1 MRDPLS
7 WSLSVGRISGIP
19 VRLHMFFLLFAGFE
33 LVYAAL
39 EPEPLTPAASV
50 AQVTAFLIMLFGA
63 VLLHELGHCGAARRV
78 GGYAREIL
86 MWPLGGLATVE
97 YPQAPK
103 YEFLVTI
110 AGPAV
115 NLVLGTFTAAVL
127 LATGFRPPLR
137 PLASVQSFEGDLL
150 LDGWPFWAGTFFA
163 INLMIVLFNLLPAF
177 PMDGGRLLRAILWS
191 RIGYRQGTLWAV
203 QVGKLTA
210 IGMVLVAIYLGLQD
224 NRIGHT
230 VLLLVGIFVYHSA
243 EMERYRLVAA
253 DDWGTVDAWGL
264 GGLGTGYG
272 TEIDLEE
279 PTELERPLPKARRKS
294 WLRRWIERWRRAR
307 EERAKRLE
315 REVEQRVDELLDRVR
330 KYGIESLTAAE
341 QRFLKRASK
350 RYRSKLESRQ
360 D

>member
-39 EPEPLTPAASV
+39 EPEPLTPGASV
-50 AQVTAFLIMLFGA
+50 AQATAFVLMLFGA
-63 VLLHELGHCGAARRV
+63 VLAHELGHCGAARRV

-97 YPQAPK
+97 YPQTPRH
-103 YEFLVTI
+103 EFLVTA

-115 NLVLGTFTAAVL
+115 NVVLGTFTAAVM

-137 PLASVQSFEGDLL
+137 PLAATHSFDGEVFY
-150 LDGWPFWAGTFFA
+150 DGWPFWAGTFFA
-163 INLMIVLFNLLPAF
+163 INLMIVVFNLLPAF
-177 PMDGGRLLRAILWS
+177 PMDGGRLLRALLWT
-191 RIGYRQGTLWAV
+191 RLGHRQATLWAV
-203 QVGKLTA
+203 QVAKLTA

-224 NRIGHT
+224 HRIGHT
-230 VLLLVGIFVYHSA
+230 VLLLIGIFVYHSA
-243 EMERYRLVAA
+243 EMERYRLAA
-253 DDWGTVDAWGL
+253 DEWATSDSWAGTAFS
-264 GGLGTGYG
+264 YSS
-272 TEIDLEE
+272 
-279 PTELERPLPKARRKS
+279 ELEMDEAAEMDRPLPRARRKS
-294 WLRRWIERWRRAR
+294 WIRRWIERWQRAR
-307 EERAKRLE
+307 RERARRLE

-330 KYGIESLTAAE
+330 KYGIDSLSASE
-341 QRFLKRASK
+341 QRFLRRASK